1 LQRTYTGLKLAQTE
15 TDEIEKL
22 RSLYGPKNVRYYT
35 AARAN
40 KDRVKAEASAA
51 SVLHLATPAILDQ
64 SVPMYS
70 LILMSP
76 DATDDGLLRLWEITN
91 LNSKARVVVIPH
103 VSNTQSQSSN
113 ALMALSWA
121 WFVAGSP
128 AVVAGNMRIG
138 Y

>member
-1 LQRTYTGLKLAQTE
+1 
-15 TDEIEKL
+15 
-22 RSLYGPKNVRYYT
+22 
-35 AARAN
+35 
-40 KDRVKAEASAA
+40 
-51 SVLHLATPAILDQ
+51 
-64 SVPMYS
+64 MYS